1 MGNLKQAWDAKLSAQ
16 NWKSTPNKAKSYL
29 GVIQRPDLQL
39 AAGVNYILLGA
50 QVFLGI
56 NFDYAILLLK
66 SDFQISRINFTSLEI
81 SAYLFSEIPGTL
93 LPTCNRDTKICQGH

>member
-1 MGNLKQAWDAKLSAQ
+1 MGNLEEAWDAKLLVQ
-16 NWKSTPNKAKSYL
+16 NGKSTPNKAKSYW

-56 NFDYAILLLK
+56 NFDYAIIVIEIRFSNFKDKHHK
-66 SDFQISRINFTSLEI
+66 S
-81 SAYLFSEIPGTL
+81 
-93 LPTCNRDTKICQGH
+93 